1 MSEIQSMLRTRKNR
15 PEQPA
20 VYLKGLRKEIASLAI
35 NPQRHMLDEDEDLAK
50 LEVRKHYYYV

>member
-35 NPQRHMLDEDEDLAK
+35 NLQRHMLVDSKALLLRIVKE
-50 LEVRKHYYYV
+50 